1 MRTGSLLCLIA
12 VLSLRKMGTIL
23 IRQLDE
29 PTKARLRVRAARH
42 GRSMEQEAREILR
55 MALTKEETGQRN
67 LAESVRR
74 RFAAIGGVELPH
86 LRREPLR
93 RPPNFGK

>member
-1 MRTGSLLCLIA
+1 MA
-12 VLSLRKMGTIL
+12 TIL

-29 PTKARLRVRAARH
+29 PTKARLRLQAARH

-55 MALTKEETGQRN
+55 VALTKEETGQRN
-67 LAESVRR
+67 LADSIRR
-74 RFAAIGGVELPH
+74 RFAAIGGVELPA

>member
-1 MRTGSLLCLIA
+1 MA
-12 VLSLRKMGTIL
+12 TIL

-55 MALTKEETGQRN
+55 VALTREQAGQRN
-67 LAESVRR
+67 LADSIRR
-74 RFAAIGGVELPH
+74 RFAALGGVNLPD
-86 LRREPLR
+86 LKREPLR